1 MHSVAIEMRNID
13 KNATADIMKL
23 QSNRTVSNKEDAEMK
38 TKRIEEIIACMK
50 SFGKEGYHKSELLSE
65 MFALQQEIV
74 ELTFN
79 GEHASTA
86 GLKIWDVERH
96 LEQLNE
102 DCGHAADEE
111 FQIFK
116 EGSKTL
122 CNLIKAEISGNRGE
136 YKVFKALEYIRSQNR
151 VFKNVELSDR
161 EVRTEL
167 DAIVVTPKCLTIVEV
182 KNTSKNIFIDEE
194 GNYYRTGE
202 FLKWDCNIAEKM
214 SVKENLLRMALEAAG
229 FGHIPIRS
237 VVVFTNNRIEVRNK
251 YRQIR
256 TCFVSQLA
264 YIIDGYRLEDI
275 ISMEEMDQIQNAVEV
290 AECKETYPMDFDV
303 QQYKADFANL
313 IATLEMAM
321 SKTNEIDVEVV
332 EEKAQNTQERSKVT
346 FVSELKSVFSSKQFR
361 YAGSTA
367 AAVAIAVVSG
377 IITANSISKAG
388 F

>member
-1 MHSVAIEMRNID
+1 
-13 KNATADIMKL
+13 
-23 QSNRTVSNKEDAEMK
+23 MK
-38 TKRIEEIIACMK
+38 TKRIEELMAGMK
-50 SFGKEGYHKSELLSE
+50 SFGKESYHKSELLSE

-79 GEHASTA
+79 GEHASPA
-86 GLKIWDVERH
+86 DLKIWDVEKH
-96 LEQLNE
+96 MEQLNE
-102 DCGHAADEE
+102 ECGHAADEE
-111 FQIFK
+111 FQRFQ

-122 CNLIKAEISGNRGE
+122 SNLIKAEISGNRGE
-136 YKVFKALEYIRSQNR
+136 YKAFKTLEYIRSQNR
-151 VFKNVELSDR
+151 VFKNVELSDGD
-161 EVRTEL
+161 VHTEL
-167 DAIVVTPKCLTIVEV
+167 DAVVITPKCLTIVEV

-214 SVKENLLRMALEAAG
+214 SVKECLLRKVLETAG
-229 FGHIPIRS
+229 LAHIQIRS
-237 VVVFTNNRIEVRNK
+237 VVVFTNNRIEVQNK

-275 ISMEEMDQIQNAVEV
+275 ISMEEMDQIQNVVEE

-313 IATLEMAM
+313 MVTLEMAM
-321 SKTNEIDVEVV
+321 AKTNEIDVEVV
-332 EEKAQNTQERSKVT
+332 EEKTQNTQKRNKIT
-346 FVSELKSVFSSKQFR
+346 FIAVLKSVFSSKQFR

-367 AAVAIAVVSG
+367 AAVAVTVVSG
-377 IITANSISKAG
+377 IIATNSISKVG

>member
-1 MHSVAIEMRNID
+1 
-13 KNATADIMKL
+13 
-23 QSNRTVSNKEDAEMK
+23 MK
-38 TKRIEEIIACMK
+38 TKRIEELMAGMK
-50 SFGKEGYHKSELLSE
+50 SFGKESYHKSELLSE

-86 GLKIWDVERH
+86 DLKIWDVERH

-102 DCGHAADEE
+102 DCGHVADEE
-111 FQIFK
+111 FQKFQ
-116 EGSKTL
+116 EGSKTF

-136 YKVFKALEYIRSQNR
+136 YKAFKALEYIRSQNK
-151 VFKNVELSDR
+151 VFKNVEFRDG

-167 DAIVVTPKCLTIVEV
+167 DAVVVTPKCLTIVEV
-182 KNTSKNIFIDEE
+182 KNTSKNIFIDEG

-214 SVKENLLRMALEAAG
+214 SVKERLLKKALEVAG
-229 FGHIPIRS
+229 FGYIPIRS
-237 VVVFTNNRIEVRNK
+237 VVVFTNNRIEVQNK

-264 YIIDGYRLEDI
+264 YIIDGYRWEDI
-275 ISMEEMDQIQNAVEV
+275 FSVGEMDQIKNAVEA
-290 AECKETYPMDFDV
+290 AECKETYPLDFDV

-313 IATLEMAM
+313 MATLETAM
-321 SKTNEIDVEVV
+321 VKTNEVDVEVV
-332 EEKAQNTQERSKVT
+332 EEKAQNVKKRSKVA
-346 FVSELKSVFSSKQFR
+346 FVSALKSVFSSRQFR
-361 YAGSTA
+361 KAGSTA
-367 AAVAIAVVSG
+367 AAVAVVVASG